1 MHNHLIQLGRKIAED
16 SGIISYL
23 WDQTENMNIAKLQQK
38 LNISSVSASLIQASK
53 KLIIPVLT
61 NRNMCTMV
69 EFFNG
74 FKEA

>member
-1 MHNHLIQLGRKIAED
+1 
-16 SGIISYL
+16 
-23 WDQTENMNIAKLQQK
+23 MNIAKLQQK